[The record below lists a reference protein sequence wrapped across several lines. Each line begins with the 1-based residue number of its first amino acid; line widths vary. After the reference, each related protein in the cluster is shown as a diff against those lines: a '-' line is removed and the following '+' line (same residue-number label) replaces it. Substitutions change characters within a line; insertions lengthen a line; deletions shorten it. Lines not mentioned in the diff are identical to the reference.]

1 MPAVNEKPSDD
12 DTIRDFVLSG
22 SIESEAEP
30 RREALQLSGSLV
42 VILAL
47 MVAAG
52 VGLVVAIPYVFE
64 FFFQLFWSIGSA
76 QCAHALVDGC
86 TP

>member
-22 SIESEAEP
+22 SIESETEP
-30 RREALQLSGSLV
+30 RGEALQLSGSLL

-52 VGLVVAIPYVFE
+52 VGLAYAIPYVFE
-64 FFFQLFWSIGSA
+64 FLFQLFLSIGSA
-76 QCAHALVDGC
+76 QCAHALIGGC